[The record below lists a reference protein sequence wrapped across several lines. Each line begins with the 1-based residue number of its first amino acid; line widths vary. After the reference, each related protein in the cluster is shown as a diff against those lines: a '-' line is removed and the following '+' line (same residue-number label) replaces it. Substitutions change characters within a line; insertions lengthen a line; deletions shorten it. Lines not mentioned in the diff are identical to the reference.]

1 MVRCLWIILPGG
13 EDCQLFML
21 AIKDDDLFRISLAEA
36 LLLLLVLKP
45 FSNAADLISS
55 PTHRLPLFGKLPR
68 KIKPPITDT

>member
-1 MVRCLWIILPGG
+1 MLPRG

-36 LLLLLVLKP
+36 WLLLLDLKL

-55 PTHRLPLFGKLPR
+55 PTHWLPLLGKLPR